1 MERVNGENSHCNK
14 KLNNYREERM
24 IKKIFMCLMLVL
36 AFTACQSL
44 NYVKEKKAVGRPESS
59 NVKFKF

>member
-44 NYVKEKKAVGRPESS
+44 NYVKEKNEI
-59 NVKFKF
+59 